1 MTNADMRQGQRRWA
15 PGNTMQGSAGAAG
28 DVYPNE
34 PSSRPPLEPNQMNGA
49 GREEYERW
57 VDRSRIVL
65 TPIAAPSVLGLF
77 GFFAA
82 TIMVGSNLAG
92 WWGTNSSS
100 LEIFTFAAVFGG
112 LAQLLAAMWS
122 FRARDAAAVAV
133 HGAWGSFWLA
143 YGLQNLLV
151 ANGTLAPAGSHS
163 VALSW
168 WFIGLAAV
176 TASVTLAVLADNLA
190 LFAVA
195 GTLTAGSILAAIG
208 YGSTASGV
216 LTAAGYLFVISAA
229 CAWYAATAMM
239 LASSFGRTIL
249 PLGTWNLKGNVPT
262 RRPMRPVEYADGMPG
277 VRVGQ

>member
-1 MTNADMRQGQRRWA
+1 VTPGRQLRSTEA
-15 PGNTMQGSAGAAG
+15 TAGGRDAA
-28 DVYPNE
+28 VYPAE
-34 PSSRPPLEPNQMNGA
+34 PGQSPGVGPDQIDGHGSFA
-49 GREEYERW
+49 DREAW
-57 VDRSRIVL
+57 ASRSRIVL
-65 TPIAAPSVLGLF
+65 TPVAAPSVLGLF

-92 WWGTNSSS
+92 WWGTTSSS
-100 LEIFTFAAVFGG
+100 LEIFSFAAMFGG

-122 FRARDAAAVAV
+122 FRARDVAAVAV

-151 ANGTLAPAGSHS
+151 ATGKLPATGNESVPLA
-163 VALSW
+163 W

-208 YGSTASGV
+208 YGGTSGA

-239 LASSFGRTIL
+239 LAGSFGRTIL
-249 PLGTWNLKGNVPT
+249 PLGTWNRKGNLPAERPT
-262 RRPMRPVEYADGMPG
+262 HPIEYADGMPG
-277 VRVGQ
+277 AKVGQ

>member
-1 MTNADMRQGQRRWA
+1 MTDMEARQDQRNMA
-15 PGNTMQGSAGAAG
+15 PGRGMPRPGGADAG
-28 DVYPNE
+28 VYPDE
-34 PSSRPPLEPNQMNGA
+34 PA
-49 GREEYERW
+49 GRPDRSPREMSQGGRLEYEDW

-92 WWGTNSSS
+92 WWGTTSSGQ
-100 LEIFTFAAVFGG
+100 EIFTFAAMFGG

-143 YGLQNLLV
+143 YGIQNLLV
-151 ANGTLAPAGSHS
+151 ANGTLAPAGDHS

-190 LFAVA
+190 LVAVA

-208 YGSTASGV
+208 YGSSAGV

-239 LASSFGRTIL
+239 LASSFGRTVL
-249 PLGTWNLKGNVPT
+249 PLGTWNLKGNVPL
-262 RRPMRPVEYADGMPG
+262 RRPMRPVEYPDGMPG

>member
-1 MTNADMRQGQRRWA
+1 MQNADVRHDQRNRMPEA
-15 PGNTMQGSAGAAG
+15 NAQNRAAEG
-28 DVYPNE
+28 VYPNE
-34 PSSRPPLEPNQMNGA
+34 RADAPGYEASGMNG
-49 GREEYERW
+49 REDYESW
-57 VDRSRIVL
+57 VGRSRVVL

-92 WWGTNSSS
+92 WWGSTSSG
-100 LEIFTFAAVFGG
+100 LEIFTFAAMFGG

-122 FRARDAAAVAV
+122 FRARDVAAVAV

-143 YGLQNLLV
+143 YGIQNLLV
-151 ANGTLAPAGSHS
+151 ATGNLAPAGDHS

-195 GTLTAGSILAAIG
+195 GTLTAGAILAAIG
-208 YGSTASGV
+208 YGTTASGV
-216 LTAAGYLFVISAA
+216 LTAAGYLFVISAG

-239 LASSFGRTIL
+239 LASSFGRTVL
-249 PLGTWNLKGNVPT
+249 PLGTWDRKGNIPT
-262 RRPMRPVEYADGMPG
+262 RRPMRPIEYASGMPG
-277 VRVGQ
+277 ARVGQ